1 MASFLGGG
9 CTLTGERV
17 ANVFSAAGVAGV
29 ARAMPDDRVLVL
41 FEDGRS
47 YVVDAERLEPQEKGR
62 YLLALAEDEQE
73 FRSR

>member
-9 CTLTGERV
+9 CALTGEGI
-17 ANVFSAAGVAGV
+17 ANVRSATGVAGV

-62 YLLALAEDEQE
+62 YLLALSEDEQE